1 MSALF
6 LPLYF
11 TLSGLSTNLGLLDNS
26 ITWGYL
32 IAVTIIA
39 FSTKFCGAALAARLS
54 GMLWRE
60 SFSIGALMSCKGLVE
75 LIVLNIGLQAKIL
88 SDRVFTM
95 VRDFAC
101 ALLLNPILTCS
112 SSLSWHL
119 SQPLL
124 QRHLLQLS
132 TLPGISANLRR
143 GSAATSIGTLAP
155 RCAMAMAVPA
165 TTYRY
170 TRRVQRGSS
179 VF

>member
-11 TLSGLSTNLGLLDNS
+11 TLSGLSTNLGLLDNG

-39 FSTKFCGAALAARLS
+39 FSAKFFGAALAARLC
-54 GMLWRE
+54 GMVWRE

-75 LIVLNIGLQAKIL
+75 LIVLNIGLQARIL

-95 VRDFAC
+95 VGDSTRAF
-101 ALLLNPILTCS
+101 LLRPMLTCF
-112 SSLSWHL
+112 SSLSWRL
-119 SQPLL
+119 SQPLP
-124 QRHLLQLS
+124 QRRLLQLS
-132 TLPGISANLRR
+132 ILPGISANLRR
-143 GSAATSIGTLAP
+143 GSAATSIGILAL
-155 RCAMAMAVPA
+155 RCAMGMAVPA
-165 TTYRY
+165 TTYRCR
-170 TRRVQRGSS
+170 RRVQRGSA